1 MTCVTHDVKC
11 DAFLGML
18 HPQTK
23 EPLLP
28 QLNASL
34 PVPLLAIAGECDMQ
48 FTPSA
53 VARTAR
59 HLAALDGEQLVK
71 LLVAGSDS
79 GLRACMH
86 PHTCIH
92 DTVICNGQACGP
104 CSARDSRDCCLRHL
118 LRPLR
123 HAHGRQRH
131 P

>member
-1 MTCVTHDVKC
+1 MGIFPCVMTHDAKC
-11 DAFLGML
+11 DAGML

-79 GLRACMH
+79 GLRACTH
-86 PHTCIH
+86 PPT
-92 DTVICNGQACGP
+92 
-104 CSARDSRDCCLRHL
+104 
-118 LRPLR
+118 
-123 HAHGRQRH
+123 
-131 P
+131 